1 MRGSNVKIV
10 SCVLLAGALA
20 ACAGGPGHGG
30 PRGPG
35 GRGPGGGMEAA
46 GEPRALKTS
55 AGLLLASFDSDHDL
69 QVTRD
74 ELSAGAD
81 RTFGRY
87 DLNGDQDLS
96 PLEFEAFAKAAL
108 DAGKSP
114 PFRLDFDRDVDG
126 RITAK
131 EFRAELIAI
140 FDSLDAD
147 KNGVL
152 SHAELLKASEAEV
165 RKRAPDGEGPGTGPP
180 DGGGAPPGERGGR
193 RPR

>member
-1 MRGSNVKIV
+1 MRNSSLKIV
-10 SCVLLAGALA
+10 SGVLLVGALA
-20 ACAGGPGHGG
+20 ACAGGPGRGG

-35 GRGPGGGMEAA
+35 GRGPGGGPEAA

-55 AGLLLASFDSDHDL
+55 AGLLLSSFDADHDL
-69 QVTRD
+69 QVTRE
-74 ELSAGAD
+74 ELNAGID
-81 RTFGRY
+81 RAFAHY
-87 DLNGDQDLS
+87 DLNGDQDIS

-108 DAGKSP
+108 DDGKSP

-126 RITAK
+126 RITPK
-131 EFRAELIAI
+131 EFRAELSAI

-152 SHAELLKASEAEV
+152 SHAELLKASEAEA
-165 RKRAPDGEGPGTGPP
+165 RKRAPGGDSAGPP
-180 DGGGAPPGERGGR
+180 EGGGAPPGERGGR